1 MNATESQKSF
11 APPPRKS
18 WRKHKSLGNLAILAG
33 ILFSL
38 AAGNRIHAQTVASIS
53 GTITDA
59 SGAALPDAT
68 ITVKSSETG
77 TQRIVITDDS
87 GHYDIEG
94 LVVGQYQINAEAN
107 GFRPETRTGIT
118 LVVGQ
123 RAEVNLTLRVGQVQE
138 AIVVQGEIAPV
149 SVTTQDISGLVSEK
163 QVKELPLNG
172 RSYDQLLTLNPGVV
186 NYTSQRAG
194 GIGTSNSVVGSMFSS
209 SGHRPQENLYLLNG
223 VEFTSASQIN
233 STPGGV
239 SGQLL
244 GVDAVREFSVVHD
257 AYGAEYGKRPGAQIS
272 IVTASGTNQL
282 HGNVYEFARNS
293 ALDARNFFDQGSI
306 PQFQRNVFGGS
317 LGGPLRKDK
326 TFLFGNYEGF
336 RQDLGLSDLTLVP
349 DDASRAAAVAS
360 VQPLLAL
367 WPVANGAELLTASG
381 TPSGIARSYSNPVQ
395 NIRED
400 FGTVRLDQNISQKD
414 SFSAV
419 YTADDSEAHSPTSN
433 PISRVN
439 IFLREQVASISETHI
454 FFPTLI
460 NRATFGFS
468 RGGFFFDSGTTVA
481 LPGWLHD
488 GQPVGALVVGG
499 GTTLNGA
506 SQITNGGTNAGSNLE
521 AVRNLFT
528 LTDQVTLTHGRH
540 LLSFGG
546 SLQRI
551 QANDT
556 LIQDQYGQASF
567 SNLQNFLQGKVST
580 YTYAPSSTPL
590 GWRSLEGA
598 FFAEDTIRVKPSLE
612 VRIGFR
618 GELTN
623 GYNEVLGRAS
633 NYRFDST
640 GIIQTDPTIGGSPFS
655 ENNAKF
661 LPAPRVGVA
670 WSPFGSKKTVIRASA
685 GLYYALIDNLSY
697 RLDQNAPFNS
707 VFAVKNINFSNI
719 APDATYTGSKLVPSG
734 VQPDLR
740 TPTVESWNVKI
751 ERQLSPSTSLG
762 VGYVGSHGYHELLS
776 VDANLPATTI
786 CPAAPCPAGYPDGA
800 FYYPTNAPLSNSAL
814 LNSTHWFSEGIS
826 NYNGLEVDVN
836 RRIARGLQ
844 FRGAY
849 TFSKTLDDGDSLN
862 TSVATNSP
870 AFASNPLNLKADYGR
885 ASFDI
890 THAAVINATYELP
903 FGRGRFASNRG
914 WLQKSI
920 EGWQVSGIQTL
931 QSGLPFTPQLS
942 YNPSND
948 GDTRNPVRPSLNP
961 AFTGSLYGGGPNQYF
976 NPSAFIQP
984 LPGTYGTAGRNI
996 LRGPRLITTDL
1007 SFAKGFTLTERL
1019 NLKFRA
1025 EFFNLFNHTNLNMP
1039 NPVVY
1044 AAATGDP
1051 SPTAG
1056 VITSTATTSRQIQ
1069 LGLKLVW

>member
-1 MNATESQKSF
+1 MKVETKLERKANSF
-11 APPPRKS
+11 WKRSVLPVTAIIAMVLA
-18 WRKHKSLGNLAILAG
+18 SLGTG
-33 ILFSL
+33 SSS
-38 AAGNRIHAQTVASIS
+38 HAQTVASIS
-53 GTITDA
+53 GTVTDA
-59 SGAALPDAT
+59 SGAALVGAT
-68 ITVKSSETG
+68 ITVRSVETG
-77 TQRIVITDDS
+77 TQRVVVSDDS
-87 GHYDIEG
+87 GRYDFEG
-94 LVVGQYQINAEAN
+94 LLVGQYQVGAETT

-123 RAEVNLTLRVGQVQE
+123 RAEVNLTLRVGDVQE
-138 AIVVQGEIAPV
+138 AVVVQGEIAPV

-223 VEFTSASQIN
+223 VEFTSASEIN

-244 GVDAVREFSVVHD
+244 GVDAVREFSVVRD

-282 HGNVYEFARNS
+282 HGNVYEFVRNS
-293 ALDARNFFDQGSI
+293 ALDARNFFDQGAI
-306 PQFQRNVFGGS
+306 PEFQRNVFGAT
-317 LGGPLRKDK
+317 LGGPIRKDK

-336 RQDLGLSDLTLVP
+336 RQNLGLSDLTLVP
-349 DDASRAAAVAS
+349 DAASRASAVAS

-367 WPVANGAELLTASG
+367 WPVANGPALLTASG
-381 TPSGIARSYSNPVQ
+381 APSGIARAYSNPVQ

-400 FGTVRLDQNISQKD
+400 FGTVRLDQNISQND

-433 PISRVN
+433 PISLVD
-439 IFLREQVASISETHI
+439 IFLREQVASISQTHI
-454 FFPTLI
+454 FSPTLI

-468 RGGFFFDSGTTVA
+468 RGAFYFNSGTTVD

-506 SQITNGGTNAGSNLE
+506 SQITNGGTNAGSNLS

-528 LTDQVTLTHGRH
+528 VTDQVTLTHGRH

-551 QANDT
+551 QANDA

-567 SNLQNFLQGKVST
+567 SNLQSFLQGKVST
-580 YTYAPSSTPL
+580 YTYAPTSTPL

-598 FFAEDTIRVKPSLE
+598 FYTEDTIRVNPSLE
-612 VRIGFR
+612 LRFGFR

-633 NYRFDST
+633 NYAFESN
-640 GIIQTDPTIGGSPFS
+640 GVIQTQPVVGTSPFS

-661 LPAPRVGVA
+661 LPAPRVGFA
-670 WSPFGSKKTVIRASA
+670 WSPFGSKKTVIRGGA
-685 GLYYALIDNLSY
+685 GLYYALLDNLSY

-707 VFAVKNINFSNI
+707 VFAVKNINFSSI

-734 VQPDLR
+734 VQPDLQ
-740 TPTVESWNVKI
+740 TPTVESWTLKVEQQI
-751 ERQLSPSTSLG
+751 SPSTSLG
-762 VGYVGSHGYHELLS
+762 IGYVGSHGYHELLS
-776 VDANLPATTI
+776 IDANLPATTI
-786 CPAAPCPAGYPDGA
+786 CPASPCPAGYPAGA
-800 FYYPTNAPLSNSAL
+800 FYYAANSPLQNSAL
-814 LNSTHWFSEGIS
+814 LNTTHWLSEGIS
-826 NYNGLEVDVN
+826 SYHGLEVDMN
-836 RRIARGLQ
+836 RRLAHGLQ

-849 TFSKTLDDGDSLN
+849 TFSKALNDGDSMN

-870 AFASNPLNLKADYGR
+870 AFASNPLNVKADYGR
-885 ASFDI
+885 ASFDV
-890 THAAVINATYELP
+890 THAAVINATYEMP
-903 FGRGRFASNRG
+903 FGRGRLASDHR
-914 WLQKSI
+914 WLQKAI
-920 EGWQVSGIQTL
+920 DGWQVSGIQTL
-931 QSGLPFTPQLS
+931 QSGVPFTPQLS

-948 GDTRNPVRPSLNP
+948 GDTRNPVRPSINP
-961 AFTGSLYGGGPNQYF
+961 NFAGSLYQNNNPNQYF
-976 NPSAFIQP
+976 NPLAFIQP
-984 LPGTYGTAGRNI
+984 LPGTYGNAGRNI

-1007 SFAKGFTLTERL
+1007 SFAKGFPLTERL

-1025 EFFNLFNHTNLNMP
+1025 EFFNLFNHTNMNTP

-1069 LGLKLVW
+1069 LGLKLAW